1 MRGVPKH
8 VRGGSARGGRGTKR
22 QRQGRQQEQEDLN
35 LGVTPAVQTEAGQ
48 GFTTASQPDAA
59 RASAGAAA
67 VTSAVTA
74 TAAAWS
80 AEDEMPG
87 TSASHAARGVA
98 RQAAAGPGSVGATA
112 GTAAVDEMLAA
123 QLSAEELEH
132 LGAPDDGE
140 LGYGV

>member
-22 QRQGRQQEQEDLN
+22 QRQGRQQEQEDLEAD
-35 LGVTPAVQTEAGQ
+35 VTSHVQTQAVQ
-48 GFTTASQPDAA
+48 GFTPATQPGAA
-59 RASAGAAA
+59 RASVEAAPVA
-67 VTSAVTA
+67 SAATA